1 MGLRARADQELEEL
15 KNVFEKMNDADI
27 VPLMDEVLSAKKIVC
42 YGAGR
47 EGLGLK
53 FFVMRLMHLG
63 LDAHWA
69 MEDTAPGIGPGDVF
83 FVSCGPGFYS
93 HVVYLAEKAKE
104 AGATVVTVT
113 ADPHSDIGKISDVIC
128 RLPAMAWRAK
138 GDLVQ
143 SGQIMG
149 NLYEQ
154 AAVLLFDII
163 SQELKERLKLSD
175 AEMEKRHRNY
185 E

>member
-1 MGLRARADQELEEL
+1 MSFRECADQEIREL
-15 KNVFEKMNDADI
+15 QEVFFRMSDKDI
-27 VPLMDEVLSAKKIVC
+27 EPLMDAIISAKKVVC

-63 LDAHWA
+63 KDAYWA
-69 MEDTAPGIGPGDVF
+69 MEDTAPNVGEGDVF

-93 HVVYLAEKAKE
+93 HVVYLAELAKK
-104 AGATVVTVT
+104 AGAKVVTVT
-113 ADPHSDIGKISDVIC
+113 ADPDSDIGRISDVVC
-128 RLPAMAWRAK
+128 WMPAMAWRAK

-143 SGQIMG
+143 TKQLMG

-163 SQELKERLKLSD
+163 SQELKVKMEQTD
-175 AEMEKRHRNY
+175 EEMELRHRNY